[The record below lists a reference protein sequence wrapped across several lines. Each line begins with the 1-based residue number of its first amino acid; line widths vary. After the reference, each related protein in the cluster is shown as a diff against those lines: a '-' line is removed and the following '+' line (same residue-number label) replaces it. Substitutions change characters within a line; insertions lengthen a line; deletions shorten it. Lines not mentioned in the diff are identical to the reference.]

1 MQLIKLNSVELN
13 STTINDLP
21 VFKDEFGKII
31 ILPQLWLIH
40 LCNTGLVTRYQRES
54 ILGGRQSYDSFE
66 QPNDVWRMTLEPIAD
81 QTINVYVHKVFQFL
95 KYIEEESRTHRI
107 KNLSVH
113 NTELVTTRFLNHY
126 FNNIL
131 PQHIKSVSSLELNR
145 SAIVAYFDFL
155 SYMELIPKI
164 ESTIYRKTRSR
175 INSTDDRQIK
185 IRYISREI
193 RNRLLMS
200 CESMRDRL
208 ILRVGFEVGLRT
220 EECTG
225 LRLTDT
231 IAKGQKHPGIND
243 LINQMDDHPNLKQ
256 FKYMLSGLYTKGG
269 KSRYIYFDRDLL
281 MSIKNYRDKE
291 RALFIGDAI
300 NTDCLFVRT
309 DNGAFGKAISK
320 HHASKT
326 FRKVKIKTEGANP
339 ANSYHDLR
347 HTFATELYHSEQI
360 DERGYETRSENT
372 ALIKVQ
378 QRLGHSSIKSTLIY
392 VHLRQQLIAHEECS
406 HDL

>member
-1 MQLIKLNSVELN
+1 MKIVKLKSVEVG

-21 VFKDEFGKII
+21 VFKDESGKII

-40 LCNTGLVTRYQRES
+40 LSNTGLVTRYQRES
-54 ILGGRQSYDSFE
+54 ILGIGQSYNSFE
-66 QPNDVWRMTLEPIAD
+66 YSNDVWRMKLEPIAD
-81 QTINVYVHKVFQFL
+81 QTINAYVHKVFQFL
-95 KYIEEESRTHRI
+95 KYIEEESKTHNI

-113 NTELVTTRFLNHY
+113 NTELVTAKFLNHY

-131 PQHIKSVSSLELNR
+131 PRQIKSVASLELNR

-155 SYMELIPKI
+155 SYMELIPRI
-164 ESTIYRKTRSR
+164 ESTIYRKTRSK
-175 INSTDDRQIK
+175 ISFTDDRQIK

-208 ILRVGFEVGLRT
+208 ILRFGFEVGLRT

-231 IAKGQKHPGIND
+231 IAKGQRHSGIND
-243 LINQMDDHPNLKQ
+243 LINQMENQPDLRQ

-281 MSIKNYRDKE
+281 MSIKDYRDKE
-291 RALFIGDAI
+291 RPLFINDSVK
-300 NTDCLFVRT
+300 TDSLFIRT
-309 DNGAFGKAISK
+309 DNGALGKPIAK
-320 HHASKT
+320 HHASKI

-378 QRLGHSSIKSTLIY
+378 QRLGHSSLRSTLIY
-392 VHLRQQLIAHEECS
+392 VHLRQQLIAHEEYS
-406 HDL
+406 HE